1 MSLAD
6 GKSRFAEAYP
16 ANSAHIDRGRRTH
29 VASSALWLWPLNEAR
44 ETLRGFARP
53 TLEWRSKIL
62 ILNSLSSARKSKAVA
77 LAPIRLGAKNDEA
90 VALRIGERSEMA
102 TGI

>member
-1 MSLAD
+1 
-6 GKSRFAEAYP
+6 
-16 ANSAHIDRGRRTH
+16 
-29 VASSALWLWPLNEAR
+29 
-44 ETLRGFARP
+44 
-53 TLEWRSKIL
+53 LEWRSKIL

>member
-1 MSLAD
+1 
-6 GKSRFAEAYP
+6 
-16 ANSAHIDRGRRTH
+16 
-29 VASSALWLWPLNEAR
+29 LNEAR
-44 ETLRGFARP
+44 ETLRGFARL